1 MVLQELPILSATL
14 TKSLQEALKPL
25 TTEDG
30 FILRTTTTMCR
41 VRSQHPTYLIKEAL
55 FATRIQV
62 HLGQDAVLNVDG
74 LCTCCQTQTQE
85 LKSAPGDPPEALLP
99 SDPGGDAAATD
110 GATDNGNMQLLIAQ
124 NLMRFIADDSFPP
137 PTEEEEEQVPAKAP
151 SRKASAGTVD
161 ARRPSV
167 PPKPEAGHEEQ
178 PVAGGMDV
186 KEPTKG
192 EASEA
197 HADATAEQQHQ
208 YEVEVVIA
216 RTEADGKSKQG
227 EENVE
232 VVVALS
238 EEKPKERGQE
248 DDIERV
254 LMAHPEALAK
264 QAQEEEEVVV
274 EEEGKPIIVQT
285 LRGDRVKRAEPP
297 VFGGGVEGDRDM
309 EQGEV
314 VRMNRTGGASEMGAR
329 AHKPAGGNTPPRRKS
344 A

>member
-1 MVLQELPILSATL
+1 M
-14 TKSLQEALKPL
+14 
-25 TTEDG
+25 
-30 FILRTTTTMCR
+30 
-41 VRSQHPTYLIKEAL
+41 
-55 FATRIQV
+55 
-62 HLGQDAVLNVDG
+62 GQDAVLNVDG

-151 SRKASAGTVD
+151 SRKGSAGTAD

-216 RTEADGKSKQG
+216 RTISDTHGKQCQG

-232 VVVALS
+232 VVVAVS
-238 EEKPKERGQE
+238 EEKPEERGQE

-254 LMAHPEALAK
+254 LTVHPEALAN
-264 QAQEEEEVVV
+264 QGQEEDGVGFV
-274 EEEGKPIIVQT
+274 EEEGKSIIVQT
-285 LRGDRVKRAEPP
+285 LRGDKVKRAEPP
-297 VFGGGVEGDRDM
+297 VFGGVVEGGKDM